1 MKDINLTPS
10 LINLNDDDDDDDKSV
25 KLLFKL

>member
-10 LINLNDDDDDDDKSV
+10 LINLNDDDDDDKSV